1 MTELIVGAALLGL
14 FVVGGLVVWLRFTV
28 GVDMRRAKVLSQG
41 EPGTARILR
50 WDPTAVSHGGNSIL
64 RFTLD
69 IRPRAGGP
77 ELQGTADYCVR
88 PMEAPQFQAGM
99 ERPVRFLREGERL
112 LVEFE

>member
-1 MTELIVGAALLGL
+1 MGGALLGL
-14 FVVGGLVVWLRFTV
+14 LVIGGVVALLRFTV
-28 GVDMRRAKVLSQG
+28 GADMRRAKVLSQG
-41 EPGTARILR
+41 EPGVARILR
-50 WDPTAVSHGGNSIL
+50 WEPTGLSHGGHSVL

-77 ELQGTADYCVR
+77 EFQGTADDCVR

-112 LVEFE
+112 LVQFE

>member
-1 MTELIVGAALLGL
+1 MGGALLGL
-14 FVVGGLVVWLRFTV
+14 LVIGGVVALLRFTV
-28 GVDMRRAKVLSQG
+28 GADMRRAKVLSQG
-41 EPGTARILR
+41 DPGTARILR
-50 WDPTAVSHGGNSIL
+50 WEATGFSHGGNSIL

-77 ELQGTADYCVR
+77 EFQGTADYCVR

-99 ERPVRFLREGERL
+99 ERPVRFLRDGERL

>member
-1 MTELIVGAALLGL
+1 MTELIVGGTLLGL
-14 FVVGGLVVWLRFTV
+14 LVVGGLVVWLRFTL
-28 GVDMRRAKVLSQG
+28 GVDMRRSKVLSQG

-50 WDPTAVSHGGNSIL
+50 WDPTNVSHGGNTIL

-77 ELQGTADYCVR
+77 ELRGTADYCVR
-88 PMEAPQFQAGM
+88 PMDAPQFQPGM
-99 ERPVRFLREGERL
+99 ERPVRFIREGERL